1 MIGRLENYVNMLLKI
16 LSVSRRYS
24 FVAYKPQ
31 INAIVVWYRPN
42 ILETPD
48 DHGYLYF
55 LKEGGIL
62 ADIGHNSFCMIE
74 K

>member
-1 MIGRLENYVNMLLKI
+1 
-16 LSVSRRYS
+16 
-24 FVAYKPQ
+24 
-31 INAIVVWYRPN
+31 
-42 ILETPD
+42 LETSD